1 MALPNRRMG
10 HLDESGV
17 VPAAPCAQCDTHG
30 FKIREECGRFLKV
43 MAIHVTLLFLST
55 LFYLQK
61 VVLFVMLFIY
71 RKQKVEEASGNAF
84 GFNPFPSSS
93 HLKNKD
99 NIIIANEVFY
109 YASQQ

>member
-30 FKIREECGRFLKV
+30 FKIREESGRFLKV

-55 LFYLQK
+55 LFFTFKKWFRLLYFLYIENKKLKRQ
-61 VVLFVMLFIY
+61 VGTPL
-71 RKQKVEEASGNAF
+71 ASIHF
-84 GFNPFPSSS
+84 LLLP
-93 HLKNKD
+93 
-99 NIIIANEVFY
+99 I
-109 YASQQ
+109 

>member
-30 FKIREECGRFLKV
+30 FKIREESGRFLKV

-55 LFYLQK
+55 LFLPSK
-61 VVLFVMLFIY
+61 SGFVCY
-71 RKQKVEEASGNAF
+71 T
-84 GFNPFPSSS
+84 
-93 HLKNKD
+93 
-99 NIIIANEVFY
+99 FY
-109 YASQQ
+109 I